1 MISKETPIMR
11 GSRDHLLRNGFLIIT
26 LLLVAFSSFSC
37 GENRGKNSSKRVEL
51 AVVFSS
57 DLLGLIRSCGC
68 AVKDNGGLGRRATY
82 IEKMRESYP
91 NLIVLDAGDAMSLDL
106 SYSQDEADLTWD
118 ALALMET
125 DAFTPGEIDFIYG
138 LPYLKSVVDKTGL
151 DMLAAN
157 IVDAETGEP
166 VFGSLYKIVEIE
178 GGLKVGI
185 TGVLDDTIRFPG
197 YIDQSSFRVEPV
209 QKTLKMVLPKLKQEA
224 DFLILLSH
232 LGRER
237 SIELAARNPDFD
249 LVIVGHGKPLIKQLV
264 QEGKT
269 IVAATGMG
277 QYLGKIELTLDGS
290 GDYLVGSYSLIT
302 LEAEIEVHP
311 RIKDLF
317 DYYGLELTE
326 KEEKKRKH

>member
-1 MISKETPIMR
+1 MMRSRHQSMTGGFMI
-11 GSRDHLLRNGFLIIT
+11 
-26 LLLVAFSSFSC
+26 LLLFLMMIFPFSC
-37 GENRGKNSSKRVEL
+37 GTDRGRDSSGRVEL
-51 AVVFSS
+51 TVIFSS

-68 AVKDNGGLGRRATY
+68 AVADNGGLGRRATY
-82 IEKMRESYP
+82 IEEAREKYP

-106 SYSQDEADLTWD
+106 SYSQKEADLTWD

-125 DAFTPGEIDFIYG
+125 DVFTPGEIDFIYG
-138 LPYLKSVVDKTGL
+138 LSYLKGAAERTGL
-151 DMLAAN
+151 DMIAAN

-166 VFGSLYKIVEIE
+166 VFGSLYKVVEVE
-178 GGLKVGI
+178 GGLRIGI
-185 TGVLDDTIRFPG
+185 IGILDDAIRFPG
-197 YIDQSSFRVEPV
+197 YIDMSLFRVEPV
-209 QKTLKMVLPKLKQEA
+209 RETLERVLPELKREA

-237 SIELAARNPDFD
+237 SIELAEEIPEFD

-264 QEGKT
+264 QKGKT

-290 GDYLVGSYSLIT
+290 GNYLTGSYSLIR
-302 LEAEIEVHP
+302 LKAEIGVHP
-311 RIKDLF
+311 RVKDLF

-326 KEEKKRKH
+326 KERKKRKQ